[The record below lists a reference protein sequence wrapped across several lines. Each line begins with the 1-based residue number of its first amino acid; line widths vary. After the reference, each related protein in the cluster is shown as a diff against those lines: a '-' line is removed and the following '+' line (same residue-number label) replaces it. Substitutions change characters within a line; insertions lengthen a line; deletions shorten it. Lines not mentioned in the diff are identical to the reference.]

1 MAEQTTATGAV
12 ERGST
17 TGGAGEMAP
26 TIVIGQEE
34 AAWARRLL
42 GSMPFGAAAHFR
54 TLAFHNTG
62 GMTVRD
68 LLDDIDRLREVLAEH
83 ATACE
88 ANDRELSS
96 LRSDVA
102 AVRRVLGT
110 PSAMHGYDGA
120 GQPITVRS

>member
-1 MAEQTTATGAV
+1 MREQMTATGAV

-17 TGGAGEMAP
+17 TAVAGEMTP
-26 TIVIGQEE
+26 TIVIGGAE

-54 TLAFHNTG
+54 STSFHGTG
-62 GMTVRD
+62 EMTVRN
-68 LLDDIDRLREVLAEH
+68 LLDDLDRLREVLAEH
-83 ATACE
+83 ATSCE
-88 ANDRELSS
+88 AAERELSS

-110 PSAMHGYDGA
+110 PSAMHGYA
-120 GQPITVRS
+120 ANGQPVTVRS